1 LKLPASLNF
10 IKGGMRHIAQITAK
24 YRRILMLK
32 RFGTQTVAPL
42 GFPPGFYAF
51 TNGRVEIL
59 DVFFGPFFP
68 ERTKSETFKTN
79 RIMAKENIA
88 KENPVVDALRK
99 LKEEESELMSKLKP
113 VQEAIGALEKIV
125 DKSVKKPK
133 PAKENASDAVEEGV
147 LALEDGQ

>member
-1 LKLPASLNF
+1 
-10 IKGGMRHIAQITAK
+10 
-24 YRRILMLK
+24 
-32 RFGTQTVAPL
+32 
-42 GFPPGFYAF
+42 
-51 TNGRVEIL
+51 
-59 DVFFGPFFP
+59 
-68 ERTKSETFKTN
+68 
-79 RIMAKENIA
+79 MAKENIA

-99 LKEEESELMSKLKP
+99 LKEEESELVAKLKP